1 VTSGN
6 FANYN
11 SAAYWG
17 SPVQA
22 GNVTTVGTNG
32 GPSAYGAFDMSG
44 NIYEWND
51 LTGAAGSSRGLRG
64 GVWSYGP
71 LALSSSDRNE
81 FDPALGFD
89 INGFRLASPLSGPS
103 GVPEIDPAGVGSV
116 LALVTGALGLLERR
130 RMKAKVA

>member
-11 SAAYWG
+11 SGADWN
-17 SPVQA
+17 SQN

-32 GPSAYGAFDMSG
+32 GASAYGAFDMSG
-44 NIYEWND
+44 NLFEWND

-64 GVWSYGP
+64 GSWFSDG
-71 LALSSSDRNE
+71 ASSLSSSSRLVGG
-81 FDPALGFD
+81 PAGEVAGV
-89 INGFRLASPLSGPS
+89 GFRLASPLSGPS